1 MEKWKELPDEWGSD
15 LYPRK
20 HPPWESNHLGSAWVP
35 NPPEGWVQPISG
47 AHTKEVGRRH
57 TSCSY
62 SNRKRKLT
70 EMKRN

>member
-1 MEKWKELPDEWGSD
+1 MERWKELPDEWGSD

-20 HPPWESNHLGSAWVP
+20 HTSWESNHLGSAWVP
-35 NPPEGWVQPISG
+35 NPSEGWVRPVSR

-57 TSCSY
+57 T
-62 SNRKRKLT
+62 NRKRKLT